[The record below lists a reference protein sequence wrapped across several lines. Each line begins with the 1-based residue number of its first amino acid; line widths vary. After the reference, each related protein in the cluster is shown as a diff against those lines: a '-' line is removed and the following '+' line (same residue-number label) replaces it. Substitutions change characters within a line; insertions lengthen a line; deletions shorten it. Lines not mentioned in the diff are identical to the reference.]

1 MRVYDWDPI
10 RAGALWPAAS
20 TAAQTGRTR
29 DRTRPM
35 LQVCQKVLAKAP
47 STRDPTRTLA
57 SDGFNL
63 WLEMFVFLRFLLVAR
78 AQTLMYVLAASHR
91 WAHCALVSAPALRHN
106 RRQALATAS
115 LHWQS
120 SPSQA
125 RCPSGERV

>member
-1 MRVYDWDPI
+1 MPTRGKADI
-10 RAGALWPAAS
+10 
-20 TAAQTGRTR
+20 AQTCGN
-29 DRTRPM
+29 
-35 LQVCQKVLAKAP
+35 AP
-47 STRDPTRTLA
+47 AYDPTRTLA

-63 WLEMFVFLRFLLVAR
+63 RLEMFVFFRFLLVAR
-78 AQTLMYVLAASHR
+78 ARTLMCVLAASHR

-125 RCPSGERV
+125 RCPSGERVRLQ